1 MRAINKKTGQAPDK
15 LREKHKE
22 PPETAEQA
30 TNRWGSLRYKAV
42 IQKSLLDEQ
51 EQLCCY
57 SELRADEE
65 GLGYHI
71 EHIENKSQNPQRTFD
86 YNNLAVSAFNSESL
100 GNVQKEQV
108 FGGHATQKSKGVDM
122 ALFVSCLDPDCQRF
136 FSYLSDGRVCPASE
150 LSEQDIKKTN
160 YTIDL
165 LNLNSP
171 YLIYLRRKWWTELDD
186 LFQQHQQRQDLCL
199 HALVRVHLLPCGT
212 RLYRFFSLTR
222 QFFGPF
228 AENVLQHEI

>member
-1 MRAINKKTGQAPDK
+1 MRAINKKRQAPDR
-15 LREKHKE
+15 LRGVWHNQ
-22 PPETAEQA
+22 PPQTASQA
-30 TNRWGSLRYKAV
+30 RSSWGRLRDKAG
-42 IQKSLLDEQ
+42 IQQYLLDEQ

-65 GLGYHI
+65 DLGYHI

-86 YNNLAVSAFNSESL
+86 YTNLAVSAFHSESI
-100 GNVQKEQV
+100 GKVSKDQV
-108 FGGHATQKSKGVDM
+108 FGGHAIQKSKEVDM
-122 ALFVSCLDPDCQRF
+122 ARFVSCLDPDCQRF
-136 FSYLSDGRVCPASE
+136 FRYLSDGRVCPASE
-150 LSEQDIKKTN
+150 LSTQDREKTQ

-165 LNLNSP
+165 LNLNSS

-186 LFQQHQQRQDLCL
+186 LFQQHQRQDLCL

-222 QFFGPF
+222 QFFGTL